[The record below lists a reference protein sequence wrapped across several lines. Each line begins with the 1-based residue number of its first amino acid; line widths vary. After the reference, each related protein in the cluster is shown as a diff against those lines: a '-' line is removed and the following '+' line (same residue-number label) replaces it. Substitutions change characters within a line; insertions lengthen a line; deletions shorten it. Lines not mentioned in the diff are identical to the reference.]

1 MKLFQI
7 TVLDDMDEISYL
19 KVSDKNEDEIK
30 KEIERRLI
38 KKHIKDK
45 VNDYL
50 LECFDYRFIGM
61 EEVYYKEILEELLS
75 EDIKCKVKKHYDD
88 KGWTYYE

>member
-1 MKLFQI
+1 MQMKINEEEYYKVLF
-7 TVLDDMDEISYL
+7 ENKL
-19 KVSDKNEDEIK
+19 KKAQEEN
-30 KEIERRLI
+30 EIERRLI

>member
-1 MKLFQI
+1 MQMKINEEEYYKVLF
-7 TVLDDMDEISYL
+7 ENKL
-19 KVSDKNEDEIK
+19 KKAEEE

-61 EEVYYKEILEELLS
+61 EEIYYKEILEELLL

-88 KGWTYYE
+88 KGWTYCE

>member
-1 MKLFQI
+1 MQIKINEEEYYKVLF
-7 TVLDDMDEISYL
+7 EN
-19 KVSDKNEDEIK
+19 KFK
-30 KEIERRLI
+30 KAQEENEIERRLI

-75 EDIKCKVKKHYDD
+75 EDIKCKVKNIMMIKDGLIMN
-88 KGWTYYE
+88 KNL

>member
-1 MKLFQI
+1 MQIKINEEEYYKVLF
-7 TVLDDMDEISYL
+7 EN
-19 KVSDKNEDEIK
+19 KFK
-30 KEIERRLI
+30 KAQEENEIERRLI

>member
-1 MKLFQI
+1 MQMKINEEEYYKVLF
-7 TVLDDMDEISYL
+7 ENKL
-19 KVSDKNEDEIK
+19 KNAEEE

>member
-1 MKLFQI
+1 MKINEEEYYKVLF
-7 TVLDDMDEISYL
+7 ENKL
-19 KVSDKNEDEIK
+19 KKAEEE
-30 KEIERRLI
+30 KEIERKLI
-38 KKHIKDK
+38 KKQIKDK

-61 EEVYYKEILEELLS
+61 EEIYYKEILEELLL